1 MIKGFFKKHGIRNI
15 VIFLFSCGVLL
26 VGIMLIWVSTFQIP
40 SLDTIEQRKVSQSTK
55 IYDSTGKI
63 LLYDVYKNTK
73 RQIVPF
79 EDISKNIKDATMS
92 IEDKGFYTHHGIKPT
107 SMLRAIAIDIIS
119 LKFTQGASTIT
130 QQVVKNSILTG
141 DKTPTRKLKE
151 LVLSLK
157 LEPPSAPVGTY
168 VTFGFNM
175 TGPKG
180 FCHEFFNR
188 IKRPNGSINTE
199 LPRSPRFCSS
209 NGKSGYSSNFK
220 TDMPGWFE
228 IAVEMYEYDGDQLRP
243 DSPVVVRGEATAF

>member
-1 MIKGFFKKHGIRNI
+1 MDEQFFRR
-15 VIFLFSCGVLL
+15 VAMRSTTLLFVVCVAVLL
-26 VGIMLIWVSTFQIP
+26 AFSGCASDSSPTAPSAWSQRPELPAGAQWSAVGPLIV
-40 SLDTIEQRKVSQSTK
+40 
-55 IYDSTGKI
+55 
-63 LLYDVYKNTK
+63 
-73 RQIVPF
+73 
-79 EDISKNIKDATMS
+79 
-92 IEDKGFYTHHGIKPT
+92 
-107 SMLRAIAIDIIS
+107 
-119 LKFTQGASTIT
+119 
-130 QQVVKNSILTG
+130 
-141 DKTPTRKLKE
+141 
-151 LVLSLK
+151 
-157 LEPPSAPVGTY
+157 EPPSAPVGTY

-243 DSPVVVRGEATAF
+243 DSPVVVRGGATDF